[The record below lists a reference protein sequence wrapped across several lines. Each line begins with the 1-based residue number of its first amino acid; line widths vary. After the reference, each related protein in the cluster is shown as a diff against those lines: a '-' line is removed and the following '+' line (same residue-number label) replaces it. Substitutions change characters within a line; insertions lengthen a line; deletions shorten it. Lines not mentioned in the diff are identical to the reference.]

1 MSKNK
6 FSYGSDKLTPEIAIK
21 IAEGEVPASIDDS
34 QIDKINKSR
43 ETIDKLSDSSEVIY
57 GVNTGFGAL
66 CNTIISEKESNELQ
80 ENLLRSHAVGV
91 GKDIP
96 LLVSKVMM
104 VLKIHSLSLG
114 YSGVRLDIIQ
124 RLIFLLEN
132 DIIPSVPTKGS
143 VGASGD
149 LAPLAHLCYHLS
161 VRGMYTK
168 MKKSISLLKYL
179 TKKASNQLKLEK
191 KRV

>member
-21 IAEGEVPASIDDS
+21 IAEREVLASIDDP

-66 CNTIISEKESNELQ
+66 CNTIISEEESYELQ

-114 YSGVRLDIIQ
+114 FSGVRQDIIQ
-124 RLIFLLEN
+124 RL
-132 DIIPSVPTKGS
+132 
-143 VGASGD
+143 
-149 LAPLAHLCYHLS
+149 
-161 VRGMYTK
+161 
-168 MKKSISLLKYL
+168 SLIHI
-179 TKKASNQLKLEK
+179 
-191 KRV
+191 

>member
-21 IAEGEVPASIDDS
+21 IAEGEVLASIDDS

-57 GVNTGFGAL
+57 GINTGFGAL
-66 CNTIISEKESNELQ
+66 CNTIISEEESNELQ

-114 YSGVRLDIIQ
+114 FSGVRLDIIQ

-149 LAPLAHLCYHLS
+149 LAPLAHLCLPL
-161 VRGMYTK
+161 
-168 MKKSISLLKYL
+168 I
-179 TKKASNQLKLEK
+179 
-191 KRV
+191 

>member
-149 LAPLAHLCYHLS
+149 LAPLAHLC
-161 VRGMYTK
+161 
-168 MKKSISLLKYL
+168 
-179 TKKASNQLKLEK
+179 
-191 KRV
+191 

>member
-43 ETIDKLSDSSEVIY
+43 QTIDKLSDSSEVIY
-57 GVNTGFGAL
+57 GINTGFGAF
-66 CNTIISEKESNELQ
+66 CNTIISEEESNELQ

-114 YSGVRLDIIQ
+114 FSGVRLDIIQ

-132 DIIPSVPTKGS
+132 DIIPSVPIKG
-143 VGASGD
+143 
-149 LAPLAHLCYHLS
+149 LS
-161 VRGMYTK
+161 L
-168 MKKSISLLKYL
+168 IHI
-179 TKKASNQLKLEK
+179 
-191 KRV
+191 

>member
-21 IAEGEVPASIDDS
+21 IAEGEVLASIDDS

-57 GVNTGFGAL
+57 GINTGFGAL
-66 CNTIISEKESNELQ
+66 CNTIISEEESNELQ

-114 YSGVRLDIIQ
+114 FSGVRLDIIQ
-124 RLIFLLEN
+124 RL
-132 DIIPSVPTKGS
+132 
-143 VGASGD
+143 
-149 LAPLAHLCYHLS
+149 
-161 VRGMYTK
+161 
-168 MKKSISLLKYL
+168 SLIHI
-179 TKKASNQLKLEK
+179 
-191 KRV
+191 

>member
-21 IAEGEVPASIDDS
+21 IAEGEVLASIDDS
-34 QIDKINKSR
+34 QINKINKSR

-66 CNTIISEKESNELQ
+66 CNTIISEEESNELQ

-96 LLVSKVMM
+96 TLVAKIMM
-104 VLKIHSLSLG
+104 VLKIHSLCLG
-114 YSGVRLDIIQ
+114 FSGVRLEIIQ
-124 RLIFLLEN
+124 KIKFLLEKN
-132 DIIPSVPTKGS
+132 IIPCVPVKGS

-149 LAPLAHLCYHLS
+149 LAPLAHLFLPLIGDGLS
-161 VRGMYTK
+161 L
-168 MKKSISLLKYL
+168 IHI
-179 TKKASNQLKLEK
+179 
-191 KRV
+191 

>member
-57 GVNTGFGAL
+57 GINTGFGAL
-66 CNTIISEKESNELQ
+66 CNTIISEEESNELQ

-114 YSGVRLDIIQ
+114 FSGVRLYII
-124 RLIFLLEN
+124 
-132 DIIPSVPTKGS
+132 
-143 VGASGD
+143 
-149 LAPLAHLCYHLS
+149 
-161 VRGMYTK
+161 
-168 MKKSISLLKYL
+168 
-179 TKKASNQLKLEK
+179 
-191 KRV
+191 KR

>member
-66 CNTIISEKESNELQ
+66 CNTIISEEESNELQ

-114 YSGVRLDIIQ
+114 FSGVRLDIIQ

-143 VGASGD
+143 GGASGD
-149 LAPLAHLCYHLS
+149 LAPLAHLCLPLIGEGY
-161 VRGMYTK
+161 VYKNG
-168 MKKSISLLKYL
+168 KKHITSEILDKEGIEPI
-179 TKKASNQLKLEK
+179 KIGK
-191 KRV
+191 

>member
-43 ETIDKLSDSSEVIY
+43 QTIDKLSDSSEVIY
-57 GVNTGFGAL
+57 GINTGFGAL
-66 CNTIISEKESNELQ
+66 CNTIISEEESNELQ

-96 LLVSKVMM
+96 LLVSKLMK
-104 VLKIHSLSLG
+104 VLIIH
-114 YSGVRLDIIQ
+114 
-124 RLIFLLEN
+124 
-132 DIIPSVPTKGS
+132 
-143 VGASGD
+143 
-149 LAPLAHLCYHLS
+149 
-161 VRGMYTK
+161 
-168 MKKSISLLKYL
+168 YL
-179 TKKASNQLKLEK
+179 
-191 KRV
+191 